1 MTGATKYWNFFGGD
15 YPQIS
20 SSEYRDFEAANAIF
34 FYFPWNILQ
43 FQRRHTERSRWPAS
57 QQLRREE
64 PTIPGIPVP
73 NPCRNHNFTP
83 KPPIFPR
90 QHKRI
95 PWIPVNNIP
104 TSHTPPQDSLPAP
117 RIQPRAPGSDP
128 GSGKIPAGMESTENW
143 SLGIVSGARIRLNQR
158 IGGVAGDAAAVGGV
172 PDHPDVSRV
181 SEMDTPALGIGNRDR
196 ENSIPSVFPGRG
208 WADSGLNEWICG
220 VSSPVFRYGIVGLW
234 RLEENSRSLIPV
246 WNAARG
252 TRIEE

>member
-1 MTGATKYWNFFGGD
+1 MTGATKYRNFFGGD

-95 PWIPVNNIP
+95 PWIPINNIP

-117 RIQPRAPGSDP
+117 RIQPRARGSDP
-128 GSGKIPAGMESTENW
+128 GSGRIPAGMESMDNW

-181 SEMDTPALGIGNRDR
+181 SEIDAPALGTGNRDR
-196 ENSIPSVFPGRG
+196 ENSIPGVFLGEEWWIRG
-208 WADSGLNEWICG
+208 
-220 VSSPVFRYGIVGLW
+220 
-234 RLEENSRSLIPV
+234 
-246 WNAARG
+246 
-252 TRIEE
+252 